1 MSAKRQWN
9 KQFFYVL
16 NFCQTV
22 LCKISLTVW
31 ASDEWKA
38 RYANQ
43 ILWACTRALDKDS
56 RATAFHLA
64 QEHHECHDRLSH
76 RTAGGKRCSWE
87 PIFLKAADFTIA
99 VMYSK
104 CCLDCFFSILWLTQR
119 HCASL
124 YASFP
129 HFMPPPTVGGG
140 GIMFSGPS
148 VRPFTPILSD
158 AISLY
163 LVEGYQWIFIMWVGL
178 AEQVFKVRGQR
189 SRSRADQLIY
199 NGAGIH
205 DTFRQCGVK
214 LHLHDASKADSH
226 SRHSVASSI
235 VDG

>member
-104 CCLDCFFSILWLTQR
+104 CCLDCFFFYTVADTTALCQFIRIFFPFYAPANSRRRR
-119 HCASL
+119 H
-124 YASFP
+124 YVFW
-129 HFMPPPTVGGG
+129 
-140 GIMFSGPS
+140 S
-148 VRPFTPILSD
+148 VRPSVHTYFEWRDISVLSGG
-158 AISLY
+158 ISMNIHH
-163 LVEGYQWIFIMWVGL
+163 VSGPCWTGFQ
-178 AEQVFKVRGQR
+178 GQR
-189 SRSRADQLIY
+189 SKVKVKSRPVNL
-199 NGAGIH
+199 
-205 DTFRQCGVK
+205 
-214 LHLHDASKADSH
+214 
-226 SRHSVASSI
+226 
-235 VDG
+235 